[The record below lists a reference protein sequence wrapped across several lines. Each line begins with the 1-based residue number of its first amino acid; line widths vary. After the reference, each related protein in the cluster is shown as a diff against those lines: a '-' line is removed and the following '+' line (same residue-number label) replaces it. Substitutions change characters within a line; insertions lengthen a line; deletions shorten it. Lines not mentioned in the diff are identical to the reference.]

1 MKLLIYSIFCVFRTN
16 HDNSYL
22 KNSKPTNSHELMQGN
37 YYDRTRFDNDYSSSL
52 LNHQSE
58 REQIDISVEDYKDYK
73 KVKI

>member
-1 MKLLIYSIFCVFRTN
+1 
-16 HDNSYL
+16 
-22 KNSKPTNSHELMQGN
+22 MQGN